1 VDAVERVLKGGVGK
15 AIREIDDLD
24 VG

>member
-15 AIREIDDLD
+15 AMREIGDLD